1 MTSQSPSTPTT
12 LTSEQR
18 RDVQNEV
25 QRVMDAVVE
34 RIHYAEGRRTSFSV
48 IAGALIAGGIALL
61 TFSLGNVDSSIA
73 KFCIGFTAVA
83 MLAVGTFILLIY
95 SRQTNRYPW
104 TSATKTWKW
113 FYRDALPDQ
122 SQFNLGWASYFWFG
136 KAGQRVKKAFSA
148 QLRPFIDSLAKLTDS
163 AVSLD
168 QDAQQL
174 YVLHVNEKYK
184 NMHLADLRTA
194 TNIGLICIFLSAV
207 AGATYGYTVEASA
220 NALKQVHV
228 IHESLDANGRW
239 HILPHVGES
248 KLSDVI
254 LSAVVSNSGKTSTP
268 LPHWVPYDQFGLRI
282 PAAIESSTLPTADT
296 IEPKANLKYSIVFQI
311 SAAAAKS
318 ELVFRPEF

>member
-1 MTSQSPSTPTT
+1 MTSPSTPTP
-12 LTSEQR
+12 LTQEQR
-18 RDVQNEV
+18 RDVQHEV
-25 QRVMDAVVE
+25 QSVMDAVVE
-34 RIHYAEGRRTSFSV
+34 RIHYAEGRRTNFSV

-83 MLAVGTFILLIY
+83 MLAVGTIILFIY
-95 SRQTNRYPW
+95 ARQTNRYPW

-122 SQFNLGWASYFWFG
+122 SKFNLGWASYLWFG
-136 KAGQRVKKAFSA
+136 KAGKRVKEAFTA
-148 QLRPFIDSLAKLTDS
+148 QLRPFVDSLTKLTDS

-168 QDAQQL
+168 HDAQQL

-184 NMHLADLRTA
+184 NMHLTDLRTA
-194 TNIGLICIFLSAV
+194 TNIGLIGILLSAV
-207 AGATYGYTVEASA
+207 AGALYGHDVDSRA

-239 HILPHVGES
+239 HVLPHVGES
-248 KLSDVI
+248 RLSDVI
-254 LSAVVSNSGKTSTP
+254 LSVVVSNYGKTSAV
-268 LPHWVPYDQFGLRI
+268 LPHWIAYDQFGLRI
-282 PAAIESSTLPTADT
+282 PADVESSTLPTTDT
-296 IEPKANLKYSIVFQI
+296 IEAKANLKYSIVFQM